1 MDEKLKNATNIN
13 VNFDSTPIFYTD
25 NINVT
30 ANEDGIIFDVMQ
42 RLMNSNNIRVVARI
56 GMSREHAKKLVTILE
71 ATIKSAESAM
81 QSAEK
86 KVKLN

>member
-1 MDEKLKNATNIN
+1 MDEKPKNTHNLN
-13 VNFDSTPIFYTD
+13 VNFDSTPVFYTD

-30 ANEDGIIFDVMQ
+30 ANEDGVVFDVMQ
-42 RLMNSNNIRVVARI
+42 RLMSTNNIRIVARI

-86 KVKLN
+86 KVKIN

>member
-1 MDEKLKNATNIN
+1 MDEKKKGVQNLNI
-13 VNFDSTPIFYTD
+13 NFDSTPIVYTD
-25 NINVT
+25 NINIT
-30 ANEDGIIFDVMQ
+30 ANEDGVVFDVMQ
-42 RLMNSNNIRVVARI
+42 RLMSTNNVRVVARF
-56 GMSREHAKKLVTILE
+56 GMSREHAKKLITILE